1 MKFLVDECVSPALE
15 HLDDSEP
22 LNEVL
27 EVTLQ
32 PGGDGEVTRY
42 DLPPR

>member
-15 HLDDSEP
+15 YLDDSEP

-32 PGGDGEVTRY
+32 PGGDVEVTRY